1 MADSS
6 EDERRRTETL
16 SFSEA
21 ASIDIS
27 QIAKVAAVSV
37 DLRDGFRNERRS
49 PEYRAIHGL
58 SPDVHDTHEDW
69 VARLHPEDRART
81 VQQFLD
87 AVKGTAEQFSYQYR
101 IIRPSDGQIRW
112 IATVAR
118 IERGPDRQPLRLVG
132 AHIDITDLAVA
143 KEALRESEER
153 FRLIANSA
161 PVPMWV
167 TKVDRTRAFANQA
180 YLEFLGVPY
189 EQALAFDWRTILHPD
204 DADRLV
210 KESVA
215 GEATLKPFV
224 LEGRYRRADGLW
236 RWMRSESQPRW
247 DPTGN
252 HIGFIGVAHDVTVA
266 KEAERELRLVNDTL
280 EQRIAERTAQL
291 QSNEAQMR
299 AIFETS
305 NQYQGLLDLQGNVV
319 YANATAL
326 AGIRASAQDVTG
338 KPFWDSPWFAAT
350 EGMRE
355 VVIDAFGAVVRGESV
370 RTEMLLNL
378 PTGERFFDFTMRPV
392 FDQHGAVSGVL
403 PEAMDITER
412 RQAEE
417 ALRQS
422 QKMDAVGQLTG
433 GVAHDF
439 NNLLTIIRSAT
450 DFLRRRELS
459 EDRRRRYI
467 DAISDTVD
475 RASKLTGQLLAFAR
489 RQPLTPQVFDVGSQV
504 ETIAQLIRPL
514 MGGRIQIGVELGDFR
529 YFATADVAQFEGALV
544 NLAVNARDAMAGEG
558 SLSISVNAVDAVPA
572 LRGHAS
578 RDGQFVA
585 ISVTDTGSGIAAD
598 KLDAIFEP
606 FFTTKDVGKGTG
618 LGLSQALGF
627 AKQSGGDIKVT
638 STPAKGSTFT
648 IYLPQAE
655 SPAAGAEAAAV
666 GAEASMSGRGHC
678 VLVVEDNEDV
688 GRFSTELLQDL
699 GYAIKWAV
707 NAREALAT
715 LAADEFAFD
724 LVFSDVIMPGMNGV
738 ELATVIRERYP
749 GLPVV
754 LTSGYSSVL
763 ADNAHRGFELIQKPY
778 SVEALSR
785 TLRKAISERRPVE

>member
-37 DLRDGFRNERRS
+37 DLRDGIRNERRS

-204 DADRLV
+204 DADRIV
-210 KESVA
+210 RESVA

-291 QSNEAQMR
+291 QSNEA
-299 AIFETS
+299 
-305 NQYQGLLDLQGNVV
+305 
-319 YANATAL
+319 
-326 AGIRASAQDVTG
+326 
-338 KPFWDSPWFAAT
+338 
-350 EGMRE
+350 
-355 VVIDAFGAVVRGESV
+355 
-370 RTEMLLNL
+370 
-378 PTGERFFDFTMRPV
+378 
-392 FDQHGAVSGVL
+392 
-403 PEAMDITER
+403 
-412 RQAEE
+412 
-417 ALRQS
+417 
-422 QKMDAVGQLTG
+422 
-433 GVAHDF
+433 
-439 NNLLTIIRSAT
+439 
-450 DFLRRRELS
+450 
-459 EDRRRRYI
+459 
-467 DAISDTVD
+467 
-475 RASKLTGQLLAFAR
+475 
-489 RQPLTPQVFDVGSQV
+489 
-504 ETIAQLIRPL
+504 
-514 MGGRIQIGVELGDFR
+514 
-529 YFATADVAQFEGALV
+529 
-544 NLAVNARDAMAGEG
+544 
-558 SLSISVNAVDAVPA
+558 
-572 LRGHAS
+572 
-578 RDGQFVA
+578 
-585 ISVTDTGSGIAAD
+585 
-598 KLDAIFEP
+598 
-606 FFTTKDVGKGTG
+606 
-618 LGLSQALGF
+618 
-627 AKQSGGDIKVT
+627 
-638 STPAKGSTFT
+638 
-648 IYLPQAE
+648 
-655 SPAAGAEAAAV
+655 
-666 GAEASMSGRGHC
+666 
-678 VLVVEDNEDV
+678 
-688 GRFSTELLQDL
+688 
-699 GYAIKWAV
+699 
-707 NAREALAT
+707 
-715 LAADEFAFD
+715 
-724 LVFSDVIMPGMNGV
+724 
-738 ELATVIRERYP
+738 
-749 GLPVV
+749 
-754 LTSGYSSVL
+754 
-763 ADNAHRGFELIQKPY
+763 
-778 SVEALSR
+778 
-785 TLRKAISERRPVE
+785 